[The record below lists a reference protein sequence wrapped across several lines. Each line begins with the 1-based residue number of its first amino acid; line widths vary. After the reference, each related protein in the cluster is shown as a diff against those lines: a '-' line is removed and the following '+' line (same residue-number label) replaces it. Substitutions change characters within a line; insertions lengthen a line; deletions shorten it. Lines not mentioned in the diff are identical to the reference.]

1 MMALFSP
8 ARVRFKPIGHVKM
21 LLSGTTSITFFKTS
35 QDNKGVRFLG
45 TGEAFTWQ
53 PTDNHNSVLLHPLR
67 STIKQASLTPR
78 DEATTFSLVYDVQT
92 GFRGHTMRSRT
103 NEIKRGLNSFL
114 QWDAFFRLEDGS
126 LYEKLERFGVFTFRC
141 TRAARSDGYQHIVST
156 NIPWLF
162 AEKRIAS
169 IEIRP
174 SGPHWWMQFC

>member
-103 NEIKRGLNSFL
+103 NEIKRGLNLRRLSAHCFYEHPL
-114 QWDAFFRLEDGS
+114 ALCRKEDCVDRDQTLRTALVDAILLSTGLPAVFGSTAMLRLN
-126 LYEKLERFGVFTFRC
+126 C
-141 TRAARSDGYQHIVST
+141 Q
-156 NIPWLF
+156 
-162 AEKRIAS
+162 
-169 IEIRP
+169 
-174 SGPHWWMQFC
+174 